1 MKQARTSFRVLGLT
15 KPDMKF
21 IFRSYLFMENFTLP
35 VDTSN
40 MLQQFFEKFED
51 LKFKALYEGK
61 LDKQTTGDDEISL
74 SNLRQA
80 LKLSK
85 LLKDQEWAAFS
96 ASQIAKDRS
105 EFKVVS
111 TIDKFEVVSTQDNI
125 GVWNVKQKDR

>member
-1 MKQARTSFRVLGLT
+1 
-15 KPDMKF
+15 MKF

-61 LDKQTTGDDEISL
+61 LDKKTTGDDEISL